1 MKGLGIKL
9 FTTLATTT
17 VLMGC
22 WVTKPSPVNQD
33 FIDKETCISKW
44 GAPEYTPAY
53 TLCRDHLRQQREQ
66 AAAPSSLPPLPPL
79 PPPAPH

>member
-1 MKGLGIKL
+1 MKELGIKL
-9 FTTLATTT
+9 FTALATTT

-44 GAPEYTPAY
+44 GTPEFSPAY
-53 TLCRDHLRQQREQ
+53 TLCRTHLRQQREQ
-66 AAAPSSLPPLPPL
+66 AAAPSSLPPLPP
-79 PPPAPH
+79 H